1 MVPMRI
7 AHITDPHIRHAIP
20 GPSSHPERRARES
33 AGLLT
38 LALADARARGADVIA
53 LTGDV
58 VDVPPHLFSPDRA
71 SATGIEAEAG
81 SATGNPAD
89 AALWRAVREDY
100 RWVRA
105 QLDACGLP
113 WVALPGNHDA
123 IDLMRQ
129 ELCDQDADVTI
140 EGADG
145 LRVRL
150 LSFWDREHDLHVP
163 RRVLGER
170 RRLDAALT
178 DPDPTPQVHL
188 QHYAIAPQFGL
199 DYPLNYLEAD
209 ELRARIVGSGRV
221 ALSLS
226 GHHHPGAEPE
236 WHGQEGDGA
245 TGGTGAGGVADDAGT
260 RGERATGEAGAT
272 AEGATDE
279 AGAGPDG
286 RVVSSPG
293 TLFSVTPALTE
304 APHPYR
310 LFDITTEADGSRT
323 MGWEQVDLDPDPAA
337 RPAVFLDRDGCINTL
352 AAYYTGPEAMELLP
366 HTSHAIRRLREGGYR
381 IVVITN
387 QTCVGLG
394 YVTPELLN
402 EVHERMHGLLEAE
415 GGGPDA
421 IDAIYA
427 SLDAGDNAVAD
438 RFRDT
443 ALPHKPDPTMILRA
457 AQTLHVD
464 LGRSFMVGDSL
475 ADVGV
480 GRNAGVTPILVRTGN
495 GRRTEEKL
503 EGDQLVSEAPPLV
516 VDTLAHAATAILGD
530 AGRRD

>member
-7 AHITDPHIRHAIP
+7 AHITDPHIRRAIP

-71 SATGIEAEAG
+71 SATGIEAQAG

-129 ELCDQDADVTI
+129 ELGDQDVDVTV

-163 RRVLGER
+163 RRVLEER

-188 QHYAIAPQFGL
+188 QHYAIAPHFDL
-199 DYPLNYLEAD
+199 AYPLNYLEAD
-209 ELRARIVGSGRV
+209 ELRERIVGSGRV

-236 WHGQEGDGA
+236 WHGQDDIETTDDGSDSA
-245 TGGTGAGGVADDAGT
+245 ADGSAAGGT
-260 RGERATGEAGAT
+260 TG
-272 AEGATDE
+272 D
-279 AGAGPDG
+279 AGAGADG

-310 LFDITTEADGSRT
+310 LFDVTTEADGSST
-323 MGWEQVDLDPDPAA
+323 MGWEQVDLDPDPAP

-366 HTSHAIRRLREGGYR
+366 HTAHAIRRLREGGYR

-402 EVHERMHGLLEAE
+402 EVHERMHALLAAE
-415 GGGPDA
+415 GGGPEA

-427 SLDAGDNAVAD
+427 SLDAGNNAVAS

-443 ALPHKPDPTMILRA
+443 ALPHKPDPTMIRRA
-457 AQTLHVD
+457 AETLHLD
-464 LGRSFMVGDSL
+464 LGRSVMVGDSL
-475 ADVGV
+475 ADMGV
-480 GRNAGVTPILVRTGN
+480 ARNAGVTPILVRTGN

-503 EGDQLVSEAPPLV
+503 EGEQIEGEVPPLV
-516 VDTLAHAATAILGD
+516 VDTLAHAASAILDG
-530 AGRRD
+530 AGQQ